1 MTGNSGKVQTAR
13 PDWLAEAISNIF
25 HPFVA
30 AIPTMV
36 IAMIQQGTSL
46 RSSLFW
52 TILAVGVVIVP
63 MLFLI
68 YRGVRSGRYSDAS
81 ISIREQR
88 HSLYAVAAALFA
100 LLLGILIWEGAPVIL
115 LACLLSALAATVIAG
130 FINQR
135 FTKLSL
141 HSVAG
146 SGYATVLLLTAPA
159 LGIATALFSLLVGW
173 ARMRLNHH
181 TPVQILI
188 GWAVS
193 SGCVLLIFGA
203 LRLLP

>member
-1 MTGNSGKVQTAR
+1 MTSRKAQATQDR
-13 PDWLAEAISNIF
+13 FAEGISNIF
-25 HPFVA
+25 HPFVV

-36 IAMIQQGTSL
+36 IAMVRQGTSL
-46 RSSLFW
+46 RSALFW
-52 TILAVGVVIVP
+52 TILAVCVVIVP

-88 HSLYAVAAALFA
+88 RGLYVAAVILFA
-100 LLLGILIWEGAPVIL
+100 FLLAILIWGKAPTIL
-115 LACLLSALAATVIAG
+115 LACLVSALAATVIAA
-130 FINQR
+130 FINHQ

-141 HSVAG
+141 HSVGMAG
-146 SGYATVLLLTAPA
+146 YTTVLLLTAPA
-159 LGIATALFSLLVGW
+159 LGIAMALFALLVGW

-181 TPVQILI
+181 TPLQILI

-203 LRLLP
+203 LQLL

>member
-1 MTGNSGKVQTAR
+1 MTGDSGDVQIAR
-13 PDWLAEAISNIF
+13 ADRLAEAISNIF
-25 HPFVA
+25 HPFVV

-36 IAMIQQGTSL
+36 IAMVWKGTSL
-46 RSSLFW
+46 QSALFW
-52 TILAVGVVIVP
+52 TILAVCVVIVP

-88 HSLYAVAAALFA
+88 RGLYAAAAILFA
-100 LLLGILIWEGAPVIL
+100 LLLAILIWGKAPTIL
-115 LACLLSALAATVIAG
+115 LACLLSALAANVIAS
-130 FINQR
+130 FINHQ

-141 HSVAG
+141 HSVGMA
-146 SGYATVLLLTAPA
+146 GYATVLLLTAPA
-159 LGIATALFSLLVGW
+159 LGTAMVLFALLVGW

-181 TPVQILI
+181 KLWQILI

-193 SGCVLLIFGA
+193 SGCVLLVFWI
-203 LRLLP
+203 LRLL